1 MTPCTYRPR
10 YLYAATRD
18 IARCDIIDYTNWWI
32 DSSGTAWTRM
42 GERIGIITD
51 HSAGEYLRSLDA
63 GSVVLCWGGLP
74 MHQHV
79 AARGVI
85 LQAFPADLLPTDRRA
100 AG

>member
-32 DSSGTAWTRM
+32 DSSGAAWTRM

-51 HSAGEYLRSLDA
+51 HSADEYLRSLDP
-63 GSVVLCWGGLP
+63 GSIVLCGYGP
-74 MHQHV
+74 SIRQHV
-79 AARGVI
+79 AMRGVI
-85 LQAFPADLLPTDRRA
+85 LQAFPDDLLPTDRRA
-100 AG
+100 EH